1 MRRCLTVSLAIL
13 LLVAAVGGGCEL
25 YTAHAVA
32 DYRQAM
38 LPVEAAILAGGWQ
51 RAQALA
57 EKVAARWEKD
67 YELVQLWVNHADADA
82 VSRALR
88 GLNTAVVQRDRLSA
102 LLYYG
107 DCVENFAHLHH
118 RDAFTLKNIL

>member
-1 MRRCLTVSLAIL
+1 MEYTDIL
-13 LLVAAVGGGCEL
+13 NERKSIRAYDASKKV
-25 YTAHAVA
+25 TAEQVKE
-32 DYRQAM
+32 M
-38 LPVEAAILAGGWQ
+38 VEAAILAGGWQ

-107 DCVENFAHLHH
+107 DCM
-118 RDAFTLKNIL
+118 

>member
-51 RAQALA
+51 RAQALFPLSQ
-57 EKVAARWEKD
+57 ARRW
-67 YELVQLWVNHADADA
+67 YRARCRFP
-82 VSRALR
+82 VSICRPS
-88 GLNTAVVQRDRLSA
+88 G
-102 LLYYG
+102 
-107 DCVENFAHLHH
+107 
-118 RDAFTLKNIL
+118 